1 MEVMIVLLV
10 RRVGSTGSQ
19 LKMRQLKR
27 EENLSA
33 TRCALTGTMQLI
45 TLLVVQPWLDF
56 PSPRVIAVKI
66 WPRGGPMSAAGFVF
80 SGKVWVLVRMPALV
94 MPVTVLGLLLYVGS
108 AVRHR
113 LLRFGH
119 IPAWDIRLWPTST
132 RMARL
137 MCSQLLVSAIRLGP

>member
-33 TRCALTGTMQLI
+33 PRCALTGTMQLI

-66 WPRGGPMSAAGFVF
+66 WLRGGPMSAAGC
-80 SGKVWVLVRMPALV
+80 R
-94 MPVTVLGLLLYVGS
+94 VLGEDLGAGS
-108 AVRHR
+108 NASPGHAGDRAGIAVVRR
-113 LLRFGH
+113 LRRCAIDSSDSGIFRRG
-119 IPAWDIRLWPTST
+119 ISVCGRLQPGW
-132 RMARL
+132 
-137 MCSQLLVSAIRLGP
+137 QG